1 MSTDLEKA
9 LEKAKYSALPL
20 PRAKS
25 EPTTIFAFEDGHLF
39 IVRNPHACLPD
50 PPLAV
55 TVDPAVDTLAFTRE
69 FKLEFNAVVS
79 FLMKIFGAGN
89 AKAELSVK
97 SISSATVQMGGL
109 SHHTVQTGELIDF
122 LTKQNQTGSCLR
134 DIFDK
139 DHFTIIAALQAN
151 TFSYTFKNEKGA
163 VVKFTGPEAN
173 ALFQAQAGINISVT
187 SEGKV
192 VVTSP
197 CFIGVITWDGKRI
210 AKEVEKARKFKPGLA
225 LRPYKA
231 PNAIANACSSQELRE
246 RRLRSLKSAGGAGAP
261 NRKTRR

>member
-25 EPTTIFAFEDGHLF
+25 NPTTIFAFEDGHLF
-39 IVRNPHACLPD
+39 IVRNPHTCLPD

-55 TVDPAVDTLAFTRE
+55 TVDPAVDALAFTRE

-79 FLMKIFGAGN
+79 FLMKVFGVGN

-97 SISSATVQMGGL
+97 SISSATIQMGGL

-122 LTKQNQTGSCLR
+122 LMKQDQTGSCLR

-139 DHFTIIAALQAN
+139 DHFTIIAALQASAF
-151 TFSYTFKNEKGA
+151 TYTFKNERGV
-163 VVKFTGPEAN
+163 VVKFTGAEAN
-173 ALFQAQAGINISVT
+173 ALFQAQAGMDISVT

-192 VVTSP
+192 VVNSP
-197 CFIGVITWDGKRI
+197 CFVGVITWDGKRI
-210 AKEVEKARKFKPGLA
+210 TQEVEKARKFKPGLSIRA
-225 LRPYKA
+225 YEA
-231 PNAIANACSSQELRE
+231 PHAIANACSPQELRDGK
-246 RRLRSLKSAGGAGAP
+246 LRSLKSAQGATK
-261 NRKTRR
+261 RKAYR